1 MQWSLRKP
9 SFSVII
15 PCLNE
20 EKCLPLLLKDLQQQT
35 IQDFEV
41 FVVDGNSEDKTV
53 EKAKKFAFA
62 KVLSTDKRNVSFQRN
77 LGAKSAKGEFL
88 IFLDADTRIPA
99 YFLEGLRFRLNSK
112 PSDVFTTWAS
122 SEGLTKSEKSLITMI
137 NFVMES
143 GFHLDIPTVFG
154 AMIGVRRTN
163 FVRSGGFDESIT
175 FAEDGELLTRLKEQ
189 EADFRVY
196 RDPRFGF
203 SLRRFKK
210 EGTLPLV
217 QKSARLHLQI
227 FFGGYPRQEQ
237 DLYPMLGGEYYA
249 SDEKPKSRSRRFL
262 QLLGQKAKLIRSRSD
277 FTHVLDRFFED

>member
-1 MQWSLRKP
+1 M
-9 SFSVII
+9 II

-20 EKCLPLLLKDLQQQT
+20 EKCIPLLLKDLKQQT

-41 FVVDGNSEDKTV
+41 FVVDGKSEDKTV
-53 EKAKKFAFA
+53 EKAKKFSFV

-88 IFLDADTRIPA
+88 IFLDADTRIPP

-112 PSDVFTTWAS
+112 PADVFTTWMT
-122 SEGLTKSEKSLITMI
+122 SEGLTKSEKSLVMLI

-143 GFHLDIPTVFG
+143 GMHLDMPTVFG
-154 AMIGVRRTN
+154 AMLGVKRTN
-163 FVRSGGFDESIT
+163 FLQCGGFDEDVT

-189 EADFRVY
+189 GAEFQVY
-196 RDPRFGF
+196 KDPRFWF

-217 QKSARLHLQI
+217 QKSARLHLKI

-249 SDEKPKSRSRRFL
+249 SDAKPKSRSRRFL
-262 QLLGQKAKLIRSRSD
+262 QLLGQKAKVIRSRSD